1 MSEPKAL
8 TVIGRAER
16 ADLVDLGMQGVPVK
30 IDTGA
35 DASSIW
41 AHVVERRDGDNLH
54 VVFFGTESSF
64 YTGEEHV
71 FGPDEYVMTRVANS
85 FGHREIRYKVKL
97 RIRIK
102 GRLIKSSFTLSDRST
117 KLYPILI
124 GRSLLMNKFV
134 VDVAK
139 GSPLREAERLRAEQ
153 LDKALEVLKGR
164 ALE

>member
-1 MSEPKAL
+1 MTNREV

-16 ADLVDLGMQGVPVK
+16 ADLVDLDIERVPVK

-54 VVFFGTESSF
+54 VVFFGEESDF
-64 YTGEEHV
+64 YTGKEHV
-71 FGPDEYVMTRVANS
+71 FGTDEYVITRVANS

-102 GRLIKSSFTLSDRST
+102 GRLIKSSFTLSDRSK

-124 GRSLLMNKFV
+124 GRSLLTNKFI
-134 VDVAK
+134 VDVSK
-139 GSPLREAERLRAEQ
+139 GNPLREAEKQRAEQ
-153 LDKALEVLKGR
+153 LNSTLEILKGK
-164 ALE
+164 AIE